1 MNWILAKIKYT
12 WLKVCISFPLGVFV
26 LTDQHFAV
34 IYALFMMIM
43 IDTVL
48 GVWVAI
54 KYKKFSSYRLGRIA
68 NKMAR
73 YSLALASVWIVTCL
87 NPSLFGWMF
96 ASFGTFFVLT
106 ELFSNFEKLALL
118 GLKIPTQLLAKVNRD
133 FQRIR
138 ENNGKKEKSIKRIL
152 NKE

>member
-1 MNWILAKIKYT
+1 MSWILLKLKYS

-34 IYALFMMIM
+34 IYALLMMIM

-54 KYKKFSSYRLGRIA
+54 KFKKFASHRLGRMA

-73 YSLALASVWIVTCL
+73 YSLALASVWIVACL
-87 NPSLFGWMF
+87 NPALFGWMF
-96 ASFGTFFVLT
+96 ASFGTFFILT
-106 ELFSNFEKLALL
+106 ELFSNFEKLSLL
-118 GLKIPTQLLAKVNRD
+118 DMKMPTHLLAKVNRD
-133 FQRIR
+133 FQRIQ
-138 ENNGKKEKSIKRIL
+138 ENNGKKKESIKKIL
-152 NKE
+152 DKE